1 MPARRTRRPAR
12 RRNARKDPASRR
24 LRVAI
29 ATLAGA
35 TLLAL
40 SASSTDAPAAPV
52 ILVGAHG
59 AAVRDDPAVGADTMP
74 SAAPERAGLAGRT
87 PARNRGFPRTVRGT
101 LGQLHR
107 AGQIPQATYR
117 ADLGAFNGALAEVKR
132 LPGARGTELEAVIEN
147 LHGMAV
153 GGTLTASRL
162 PVLFL
167 TLARNRQYWAS
178 HPVLSYGQ
186 RVEFAGSQ
194 LVWEYYPGQ
203 GLQLQVLGSFGKADW
218 LCSAGSAYAP
228 RCQAILSELLPLA
241 VHRAGGLVWEYYFD
255 FDGGTPPW
263 TSAMSQATALQTL
276 ADAYKETGD
285 QTYLTIAHDALP
297 ALNTPPPTGVA
308 VRTNRG
314 LRFVQYSFQAAR
326 DDEIINA
333 FLQTL
338 IGLDDY
344 ASTSNDPLAQ
354 RLFAEGT
361 AEAQAELPS
370 YNLGAWSLYQPG
382 VDDDLSYHELVT
394 GFLQQLCTMTK
405 TPIYCATGAAFQA
418 DLKTPPTLSL
428 MTTRL
433 RPNRAADLD
442 FTVSKPA
449 RVGITVLHNA
459 TTVFVTSA
467 NFSHGEHDFAVPAL
481 KPGGSYEVKLDA
493 TDLAGNYAQDSAP
506 LTVSK

>member
-1 MPARRTRRPAR
+1 LLRPRR
-12 RRNARKDPASRR
+12 
-24 LRVAI
+24 AI
-29 ATLAGA
+29 ATLATA

-40 SASSTDAPAAPV
+40 SAWSTDARAAPV
-52 ILVGAHG
+52 VVVGAHG
-59 AAVRDDPAVGADTMP
+59 AAVRDDPAVGADTTP
-74 SAAPERAGLAGRT
+74 PRAAPALVAVNGGTSAE
-87 PARNRGFPRTVRGT
+87 NRGLPPTVRGT

-107 AGQIPQATYR
+107 AGQIPQTTYR
-117 ADLGAFNGALAEVKR
+117 ADLGAFNATVAELKR
-132 LPGARGTELEAVIEN
+132 LPASRGAELEAVIEN
-147 LHGMAV
+147 LHEMAV
-153 GGTLTASRL
+153 NGTLIASRL
-162 PVLFL
+162 AVLFL
-167 TLARNRQYWAS
+167 TLDRNRQYWAS
-178 HPVLSYGQ
+178 HPVLSYRQ

-218 LCSAGSAYAP
+218 LCSAGPAYTP
-228 RCQAILSELLPLA
+228 RCQAILSELIPLA
-241 VHRAGGLVWEYYFD
+241 VRRAGGLVWEYYFD

-276 ADAYKETGD
+276 ADAFKETGD

-297 ALNTPPPTGVA
+297 VLTAPPPTGVA
-308 VRTNRG
+308 VKTNRG

-344 ASTSNDPLAQ
+344 ATTSNDPLAE
-354 RLFAEGT
+354 RLFAVGT

-370 YNLGAWSLYQPG
+370 FNLGAWSLYQPG

-405 TPIYCATGAAFQA
+405 TPIYCATAAAFQA
-418 DLKTPPTLSL
+418 DLKTPPTVSPV
-428 MTTRL
+428 TRRL
-433 RPNRAADLD
+433 QAHHAADFH

-449 RVGITVLHNA
+449 RVGITVLHHGM
-459 TTVFVTSA
+459 TIFLTSA
-467 NFSHGEHDFAVPAL
+467 DFSQGEHDFAVPAL

-493 TDLAGNYAQDSAP
+493 TDLAGNYTQDSNP